1 MATGAQ
7 LVTEIVGGEPYEYYP
22 MGEYIVRA
30 PGICGGRPTFRYTR
44 LDVAHVVRQVARG
57 RSLDEVATA
66 YSLSREAVSE
76 AILLAAEAVRQ
87 QTA

>member
-44 LDVAHVVRQVARG
+44 LDVSHVVRQVARG
-57 RSLDEVATA
+57 RSLDEVAIA